1 MDIANLAAVIG
12 DRRVTDPW
20 LEWLFSRTFIYPLP
34 VGGIQDTMISGT
46 NREGT
51 EFVGSTYYAQGEGA
65 SRVAASLEQYL
76 RAGGDPQYDLS
87 DRQRYPK
94 PAAHLNWRLEN
105 VVGGRDFLRIG
116 DVCGPDKG
124 PGHTLRD
131 LEFARA
137 GWRWTRDPKFAFL
150 VYHRLGRGPETDA
163 EWSEIVA
170 AAGRQR
176 RAPWLDN
183 RSRVLPTWAGILE
196 AGLEH
201 DDHRFRRA
209 AYVRIGY
216 GVGHEHQDALDLQ
229 VVAHGLPLTI
239 DGGQRRGYSIPTD
252 SASFVHNTVLV
263 DDAAAYRHSWIRDLS
278 DQAGARYLAADAV
291 PPAGVQLL
299 RRQVALVDVD
309 EGHGSQPLS
318 LAQQLLDAELPRGVT
333 TPNSY
338 VFDVFRTGG
347 GRQLTYA
354 FHGPLQDEFAWNVNH
369 VTPAAQA
376 PAEEAELLAKFR
388 LLPEQN
394 LAGDAPET
402 FEATWRLALDVDGPG
417 LGERELAGRDF
428 VPDGPRKFTRLH
440 VLGLRDARA
449 LRGEVVCRQWNYHF
463 SHVLLRKPPADRAAG
478 DVFAAIIE
486 PYVGEPFIT
495 ARRELAVTGN
505 EGDARRA
512 VAVEVR
518 TTGGHRDVCFADGRP
533 DRLRDVPDA
542 GLKVAGEFALYA
554 TDADGLRQATLVG
567 GRRFE
572 AAEVRLVPVAA
583 ERAGQVVRADYPGQ
597 RLWIDQAWPARSTAA
612 AFEIG
617 VPGHQTSYT
626 ALSVQ
631 PAEGGSLLALDRGA
645 DYFRSQITEVDA
657 AAGIVTAT
665 LRPLVEQIDHDRD
678 GWVASDDERQTFW
691 RAKYLGSRRFQLTG
705 APVNQAAFG
714 RANVLRLWECGVGD
728 HVRQSTSVS
737 VRRVAAGVFEVQ
749 TDVPVA
755 VGLRGS
761 QLEVSG
767 GAADGSRT
775 VVAADGWASVDL
787 PPSDTAYR
795 LQARE

>member
-1 MDIANLAAVIG
+1 MDIANLAAVVG

-87 DRQRYPK
+87 DRRRYPK
-94 PAAHLNWRLEN
+94 PAAHLDWRLEN

-150 VYHRLGRGPETDA
+150 VHHRLGRGQETDA

-201 DDHRFRRA
+201 DDYRFRRA
-209 AYVRIGY
+209 ARVRVGY

-239 DGGQRRGYSIPTD
+239 DGGQRRGYTVPTD
-252 SASFVHNTVLV
+252 SASFVHN
-263 DDAAAYRHSWIRDLS
+263 S
-278 DQAGARYLAADAV
+278 
-291 PPAGVQLL
+291 
-299 RRQVALVDVD
+299 
-309 EGHGSQPLS
+309 
-318 LAQQLLDAELPRGVT
+318 
-333 TPNSY
+333 
-338 VFDVFRTGG
+338 
-347 GRQLTYA
+347 
-354 FHGPLQDEFAWNVNH
+354 
-369 VTPAAQA
+369 
-376 PAEEAELLAKFR
+376 
-388 LLPEQN
+388 
-394 LAGDAPET
+394 
-402 FEATWRLALDVDGPG
+402 
-417 LGERELAGRDF
+417 
-428 VPDGPRKFTRLH
+428 
-440 VLGLRDARA
+440 
-449 LRGEVVCRQWNYHF
+449 
-463 SHVLLRKPPADRAAG
+463 AG

-486 PYVGEPFIT
+486 PYAGEPFIT
-495 ARRELAVTGN
+495 ARRELAVPGN
-505 EGDARRA
+505 EDDARRA

-518 TTGGHRDVCFADGRP
+518 TAGGHRDVCFADGRP

-554 TDADGLRQATLVG
+554 TDADGLRQVTLVG
-567 GRRFE
+567 GRRLE
-572 AAEVRLVPVAA
+572 AAEVRLVPAAA
-583 ERAGQVVRADYPGQ
+583 ERGGQVVRADYPGK

-617 VPGHQTSYT
+617 VPGHQTTYT
-626 ALSVQ
+626 ALSIQ

-645 DYFRSQITEVDA
+645 DYFRSQIAEVDA
-657 AAGIVTAT
+657 TAGIVTAT

-691 RAKYLGSRRFQLTG
+691 RAKYLGSGRFQLTG

-714 RANVLRLWECGVGD
+714 RANILRLWECGVGD

-775 VVAADGWASVDL
+775 VEAADGWASVDL
-787 PPSDTAYR
+787 PPSDAAYR
-795 LQARE
+795 LHVRE

>member
-1 MDIANLAAVIG
+1 MVRN
-12 DRRVTDPW
+12 RR
-20 LEWLFSRTFIYPLP
+20 
-34 VGGIQDTMISGT
+34 
-46 NREGT
+46 
-51 EFVGSTYYAQGEGA
+51 
-65 SRVAASLEQYL
+65 
-76 RAGGDPQYDLS
+76 
-87 DRQRYPK
+87 
-94 PAAHLNWRLEN
+94 
-105 VVGGRDFLRIG
+105 
-116 DVCGPDKG
+116 
-124 PGHTLRD
+124 
-131 LEFARA
+131 
-137 GWRWTRDPKFAFL
+137 
-150 VYHRLGRGPETDA
+150 
-163 EWSEIVA
+163 
-170 AAGRQR
+170 
-176 RAPWLDN
+176 
-183 RSRVLPTWAGILE
+183 
-196 AGLEH
+196 
-201 DDHRFRRA
+201 
-209 AYVRIGY
+209 
-216 GVGHEHQDALDLQ
+216 
-229 VVAHGLPLTI
+229 
-239 DGGQRRGYSIPTD
+239 GGQRRGYTIPTD

-263 DDAAAYRHSWIRDLS
+263 DDAAAYRHSWVRDLS

-309 EGHGSQPLS
+309 EGQGSQPLS
-318 LAQQLLDAELPRGVT
+318 LDQQLLDAELPRGVT
-333 TPNSY
+333 TANSY

-354 FHGPLQDEFAWNVNH
+354 FHGPLQDEFAWNANN
-369 VTPAAQA
+369 VTAAAQA

-417 LGERELAGRDF
+417 QGERELAGRDF

-440 VLGLRDARA
+440 VLGLHDARA

-463 SHVLLRKPPADRAAG
+463 SHVLLRKSLADRSAG

-486 PYVGEPFIT
+486 PYAGEPFIT
-495 ARRELAVTGN
+495 ARRELAVPGN
-505 EGDARRA
+505 EDDARRA

-518 TTGGHRDVCFADGRP
+518 TAGGHRDVCFADGRP

-554 TDADGLRQATLVG
+554 TDADGLRQVTLVG
-567 GRRFE
+567 GRRLE
-572 AAEVRLVPVAA
+572 AAEVRLVPAAA
-583 ERAGQVVRADYPGQ
+583 ERGGQVVRADYPGK

-617 VPGHQTSYT
+617 VPGHQTTYT
-626 ALSVQ
+626 ALSIQ

-645 DYFRSQITEVDA
+645 DYFRSQIAEVDA
-657 AAGIVTAT
+657 TAGIVTAT

-691 RAKYLGSRRFQLTG
+691 RAKYLGSGRFQLTG

-755 VGLRGS
+755 VGLRGG
-761 QLEVSG
+761 QLQVSG
-767 GAADGSRT
+767 GAADGSRI

-787 PPSDTAYR
+787 PPSDAAYR
-795 LQARE
+795 LQASE